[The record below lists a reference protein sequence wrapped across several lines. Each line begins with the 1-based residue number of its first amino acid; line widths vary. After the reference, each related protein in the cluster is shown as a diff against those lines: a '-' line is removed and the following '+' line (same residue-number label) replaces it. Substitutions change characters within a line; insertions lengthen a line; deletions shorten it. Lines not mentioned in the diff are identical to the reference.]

1 MKRAYNRTN
10 KHVTEKNAV
19 DTMKRI
25 DEEVYTEN
33 IAAIAVAPTI
43 RRAYNSHSVVRRARV
58 ILKGRGIK
66 MDVNVT
72 KRCDIDWTPYH
83 PDLADQLPTALFN
96 AFRDVDLP
104 FRYQLVVHKSIDI
117 QMMHDDVDKL
127 TIRTRQIDSDFV
139 SLQHDDSS
147 ELLEC
152 YYVHV
157 MLIFKLASPTQGDEV
172 WLMVKLL
179 TNVSTN
185 VVEHAK
191 MNRIHL
197 KPESLGHRYGIF
209 PANTILDK
217 EHIIPDFTS
226 NGRCLFVAKYMFF

>member
-1 MKRAYNRTN
+1 MGKNHRQTVLTLDKALNSSCLF
-10 KHVTEKNAV
+10 TE
-19 DTMKRI
+19 R
-25 DEEVYTEN
+25 E
-33 IAAIAVAPTI
+33 
-43 RRAYNSHSVVRRARV
+43 
-58 ILKGRGIK
+58 RG
-66 MDVNVT
+66 DS
-72 KRCDIDWTPYH
+72 C
-83 PDLADQLPTALFN
+83 
-96 AFRDVDLP
+96 
-104 FRYQLVVHKSIDI
+104 LVEY
-117 QMMHDDVDKL
+117 KL
-127 TIRTRQIDSDFV
+127 TLRTRQIDSDFV

-157 MLIFKLASPTQGDEV
+157 MLIFKLPSPTQGNEV

-197 KPESLGHRYGIF
+197 KPESLGRRYGIF

-226 NGRCLFVAKYMFF
+226 NGRCLFVAKCMFF